1 MGLIRNVVNDVSDEA
16 WAEVYE
22 RALERIDKMSY
33 LEFFQNVSG
42 SDQELLDGI
51 VDRVAEAMT
60 EDFIQTGEW

>member
-1 MGLIRNVVNDVSDEA
+1 MTMRNVVNTVSDEA
-16 WAEVYE
+16 WTEVYE
-22 RALERIDKMSY
+22 RAIERIDKMSY

-60 EDFIQTGEW
+60 ESFIYKGEW

>member
-1 MGLIRNVVNDVSDEA
+1 MRNVVNTVSDEA
-16 WAEVYE
+16 WTEVYE
-22 RALERIDKMSY
+22 RAIERIDKMSY

-60 EDFIQTGEW
+60 ESFIYKGEW